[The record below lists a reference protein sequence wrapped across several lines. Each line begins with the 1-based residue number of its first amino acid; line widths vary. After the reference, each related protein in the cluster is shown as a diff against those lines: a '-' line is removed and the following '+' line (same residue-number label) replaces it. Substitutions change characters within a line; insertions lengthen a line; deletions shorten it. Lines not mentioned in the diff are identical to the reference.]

1 MAYDLE
7 EQEQIA
13 TLRAFWNKYGNFI
26 LTVVTV
32 VLLAVAAY
40 RGWGW
45 YQARQAAQA
54 SVAYGELVAAFERK
68 DVSKVR
74 ETAGTI
80 FERYGSTTYGQM
92 AALLAAKVYYDSGD
106 LKAAKAPLQWAVD
119 KARDQ
124 EFRSVARVRLAGLL
138 LDEKAYDEALA
149 LLPADGAGPYA
160 GEFADRRGDVLVA
173 QGKVAEAR
181 AAYRLA
187 LEKLDARSPLRRLVQ
202 IKLDGIAGEPS

>member
-13 TLRAFWNKYGNFI
+13 TLKAFWDKYGNFI
-26 LTVVTV
+26 LTVITV

-45 YQARQAAQA
+45 YQARQAGDA
-54 SVAYGELVAAFERK
+54 SVAYGQLVAAVERK
-68 DVSKVR
+68 DVAKVR
-74 ETAGTI
+74 EAAGSI
-80 FERYGSTTYGQM
+80 FEKYGATAYGQM
-92 AALLAAKVYYDSGD
+92 AALLAAKVYYDAGD

-119 KARDQ
+119 NARDE
-124 EFRSVARVRLAGLL
+124 EFRSIARVRLAAIL
-138 LDEKAYDEALA
+138 LDEKAYDQALA
-149 LLPADGAGPYA
+149 LLPADATGAYA

-181 AAYRLA
+181 AAYKLA

-202 IKLDGIAGEPS
+202 LKLDGIAGDAS